1 MPAERENTE
10 EKILEAARDVFLTKG
25 FDGARMQ
32 EIANAANINKGLL
45 HYYFKSKDALFGRV
59 FGLAFEAMMKRFA
72 EILAADTE
80 LPFKIEQFCHT
91 YITVVARNSYLPRFV
106 INEISRQPDAFIA
119 RLRKRGEMPNAQIFF
134 DQVKREAE
142 AGKIRPI
149 DGKQL
154 IVNMLSLCIFPF
166 LAKPMIQILA
176 NMPTAEFKAFIEA
189 RKTEVSKF
197 VLDAIMIERPENPQ
211 EFNQE

>member
-1 MPAERENTE
+1 
-10 EKILEAARDVFLTKG
+10 
-25 FDGARMQ
+25 MQ

-45 HYYFKSKDALFGRV
+45 HYYFKSKDALFGKV

-72 EILAADTE
+72 DILSADTD
-80 LPFKIEQFCHT
+80 LPTKIEQFCHT
-91 YITVVARNSYLPRFV
+91 YIMVVSRNSYLPRFV

-119 RLRKRGEMPNAQIFF
+119 RLRKRGEIPNGQLFF
-134 DQVKREAE
+134 DQVKREVE
-142 AGKIRPI
+142 AGNIRPI

-154 IVNMLSLCIFPF
+154 LVNMLSLCIFPF

-176 NMPTAEFKAFIEA
+176 GLSAAEFKAFIEA

-197 VLDAIMIERPENPQ
+197 VLDAILIERQENPR
-211 EFNQE
+211 ESHPR